1 MMMKLWKRIAI
12 EGLAVLGLVGDVLLM
27 HTFGG
32 KNCVLSLVLGLVL
45 AAYCVLV
52 FIIALRSGQVRQA
65 RMITL
70 RHESGDVVL
79 LSQETLD
86 HLVASALGQP
96 EGVGDVRVITG
107 YHDESLEVMIDVSV
121 SSNINIPI
129 TTARMQEAV
138 RHQLGDVS
146 GIALSGVS
154 VKISTIKVPG
164 EGEAIVPPQV
174 LRPQEEPV
182 VEEKAEEPAVE
193 EPAEEPVAEEKAEE
207 PAVEEPAEEP
217 AVEESV
223 QEPAVEERAEEPVIE
238 EPVQEP
244 VAEEPAEEPVT
255 QEPVQ
260 EPAVREPAEV
270 EDECFGEDSDPEN
283 ESTAE

>member
-12 EGLAVLGLVGDVLLM
+12 EAFAVLGLVGDVLLM
-27 HTFGG
+27 YNFGG

-45 AAYCVLV
+45 AAYCALV
-52 FIIALRSGQVRQA
+52 FMIALRSGRVRQA

-86 HLVASALGQP
+86 HLVASAVGQP
-96 EGVGDVRVITG
+96 EGVSDMRVITG

-121 SSNINIPI
+121 SSNINIPV

-164 EGEAIVPPQV
+164 EGEAIVPPQTV
-174 LRPQEEPV
+174 KPEEEPV
-182 VEEKAEEPAVE
+182 VEEKAEEPVTC
-193 EPAEEPVAEEKAEE
+193 EPAQEPVVEEKAEE
-207 PAVEEPAEEP
+207 PVVEEPA
-217 AVEESV
+217 
-223 QEPAVEERAEEPVIE
+223 
-238 EPVQEP
+238 QEP
-244 VAEEPAEEPVT
+244 VVVEKAE
-255 QEPVQ
+255 

-270 EDECFGEDSDPEN
+270 EDESFGENSDPEN
-283 ESTAE
+283 ENTAE

>member
-12 EGLAVLGLVGDVLLM
+12 EAFAVLGLVGDVLLM
-27 HTFGG
+27 YNFGG
-32 KNCVLSLVLGLVL
+32 RNCVLSLVLGLVL
-45 AAYCVLV
+45 AAYCALV
-52 FIIALRSGQVRQA
+52 FMIALRSGQVRQA

-86 HLVASALGQP
+86 HLVASAVGQP
-96 EGVGDVRVITG
+96 EGVSDMRVITG

-121 SSNINIPI
+121 SSNINIPV

-164 EGEAIVPPQV
+164 EGEAIVPPQTV
-174 LRPQEEPV
+174 KPEEEPCGGR
-182 VEEKAEEPAVE
+182 EGR
-193 EPAEEPVAEEKAEE
+193 
-207 PAVEEPAEEP
+207 
-217 AVEESV
+217 
-223 QEPAVEERAEEPVIE
+223 RARYLR
-238 EPVQEP
+238 
-244 VAEEPAEEPVT
+244 ARAGARGGRKGGGACRRGT
-255 QEPVQ
+255 R
-260 EPAVREPAEV
+260 AGARSG
-270 EDECFGEDSDPEN
+270 GEGGR
-283 ESTAE
+283 TRGAGAGRG

>member
-27 HTFGG
+27 YNFGG

-96 EGVGDVRVITG
+96 EGVSDVRVITG

-174 LRPQEEPV
+174 LRPQEEPA
-182 VEEKAEEPAVE
+182 VEEKAEEPAVQ
-193 EPAEEPVAEEKAEE
+193 EPAAEEKAEE
-207 PAVEEPAEEP
+207 PAVQEPMAEEKAEEP
-217 AVEESV
+217 VIEESV
-223 QEPAVEERAEEPVIE
+223 QEPAVEEKAEEPVI
-238 EPVQEP
+238 
-244 VAEEPAEEPVT
+244 

>member
-12 EGLAVLGLVGDVLLM
+12 EAFAVLGLVGDVLLM
-27 HTFGG
+27 YNFGG
-32 KNCVLSLVLGLVL
+32 RNCVLSLVLGLVL
-45 AAYCVLV
+45 AAYCALV
-52 FIIALRSGQVRQA
+52 FMIALRSGQVRQA

-70 RHESGDVVL
+70 RHESGDVL

-86 HLVASALGQP
+86 HLVASAVGQP
-96 EGVGDVRVITG
+96 EGVSDMRVITG

-121 SSNINIPI
+121 SSNINIPV

-164 EGEAIVPPQV
+164 EGEAIVPPQTV
-174 LRPQEEPV
+174 KPEEEPV
-182 VEEKAEEPAVE
+182 VEEKAEEPVTC
-193 EPAEEPVAEEKAEE
+193 EPAQEPVVVEKAE
-207 PAVEEPAEEP
+207 
-217 AVEESV
+217 
-223 QEPAVEERAEEPVIE
+223 
-238 EPVQEP
+238 
-244 VAEEPAEEPVT
+244 
-255 QEPVQ
+255 

-270 EDECFGEDSDPEN
+270 EDERFGENSDPEN
-283 ESTAE
+283 ENTAE